1 MKSSIVFFDNLNES
15 ANGTLRGLIS
25 LLTLLPIYY
34 MISLTNPKLFVFSN
48 GAPFWLLAMSCGIG
62 VIEPKSIKEILF
74 FGSCVGLIMFS
85 LHAFWSLDNIFSVTQ
100 LSNIVTQLLV
110 GIVIACIASAS
121 VWYVYWNNNYVRIP
135 NEFNMQWQVINF
147 IIFICILYVTNYIV
161 ESNKS

>member
-1 MKSSIVFFDNLNES
+1 
-15 ANGTLRGLIS
+15 
-25 LLTLLPIYY
+25 
-34 MISLTNPKLFVFSN
+34 
-48 GAPFWLLAMSCGIG
+48 
-62 VIEPKSIKEILF
+62 
-74 FGSCVGLIMFS
+74 MFS
-85 LHAFWSLDNIFSVTQ
+85 LHAFWSLDNIFSFTQ